1 MMYYGRKGYVEAT
14 KKIVETHHYIEQE
27 LRQIKGIR
35 VCGQPEACVVAI
47 DSVEFDIYRVS
58 DAMAKKG
65 WSLNAL
71 QFPSSIHLCV
81 TYLHSHEGVAK
92 RFVEDVREIVAEI
105 LLNPKADAGGSAAIY
120 GMSQSIP
127 DRSMV
132 SEIAAMFLETIYTL
146 EPKT

>member
-1 MMYYGRKGYVEAT
+1 MVGRYLRLAHFCGFTTRRYSSIHLFPIFHEFIHFCCNLAIIATCWASMMYYGRKGYVEAT

-65 WSLNAL
+65 
-71 QFPSSIHLCV
+71 
-81 TYLHSHEGVAK
+81 
-92 RFVEDVREIVAEI
+92 
-105 LLNPKADAGGSAAIY
+105 
-120 GMSQSIP
+120 
-127 DRSMV
+127 
-132 SEIAAMFLETIYTL
+132 
-146 EPKT
+146 